1 MHSAAT
7 QNLVPICTASAPSI
21 IAAANPLPSAIP
33 PAAITGISTTTTILG
48 HQQRGGSPTV
58 RDRVAASLMA
68 VKATELLQE
77 GQKNKIIA
85 EKNEQY
91 IAIDIEEAL
100 SMKKHIDESMIET
113 SKMLS
118 L

>member
-1 MHSAAT
+1 MEISEQIH
-7 QNLVPICTASAPSI
+7 
-21 IAAANPLPSAIP
+21 
-33 PAAITGISTTTTILG
+33 AITGIATTTTILG

-58 RDRVAASLMA
+58 RDRVAPSQME
-68 VKATELLQE
+68 VKETEVLQE

-91 IAIDIEEAL
+91 VAIDIEEAL
-100 SMKKHIDESMIET
+100 NMKKHIDESMIET

>member
-1 MHSAAT
+1 MIAEDEEVVYGTCWDDEPLDIGRFFVREEPAEVEAA
-7 QNLVPICTASAPSI
+7 Q
-21 IAAANPLPSAIP
+21 
-33 PAAITGISTTTTILG
+33 
-48 HQQRGGSPTV
+48 
-58 RDRVAASLMA
+58 
-68 VKATELLQE
+68 ATEVLQE

-91 IAIDIEEAL
+91 VAIDIEEAL
-100 SMKKHIDESMIET
+100 NMKKHIDESMIET

>member
-1 MHSAAT
+1 
-7 QNLVPICTASAPSI
+7 
-21 IAAANPLPSAIP
+21 
-33 PAAITGISTTTTILG
+33 
-48 HQQRGGSPTV
+48 
-58 RDRVAASLMA
+58 MA
-68 VKATELLQE
+68 VKATEILQE

-100 SMKKHIDESMIET
+100 NMKKHIDESMIET